1 MGRYILRRLM
11 MVPLLLLGVTTV
23 TFIIVHLAPGSPLD
37 DLRVTV
43 PGITDED
50 LDRIARSLGLNEP
63 IWRQYV
69 NWISDVA
76 RGDLGL
82 SLQNARPVRDQ
93 ILERLPN
100 TLLLT
105 GLSMGIALLIAIPV
119 GVIAAVRRNSLFDQ
133 IATIVSAIG
142 AAVPSFWIGLLLIL
156 MFSVQAS
163 RWGWYAMPSS
173 GMRPV
178 TGDVTLWD
186 RVQYLILPVTAL
198 AIGQVAD
205 TMRFVRAQ
213 MLEVLRLDYIR
224 TARSK
229 GMRERQVIVRHA
241 FRNALLPLVTLI
253 GLSLPQLIAGAAIVE
268 TIFSWPGLGQLTVS
282 AANRHDYT
290 MIMGTTIFI
299 GLVTLLSTLLTDLV
313 YAVIDPRITY
323 K

>member
-1 MGRYILRRLM
+1 MGRYILRRLI

-50 LDRIARSLGLNEP
+50 LARIARSLGLNEP
-63 IWRQYV
+63 LWRQYL
-69 NWISDVA
+69 NWIADVS

-82 SLQNARPVRDQ
+82 SLQNARPVSDQ
-93 ILERLPN
+93 IMERLPN

-105 GLSMGIALLIAIPV
+105 GLAMGIALIIAIPV
-119 GVIAAVRRNSLFDQ
+119 GMIAAVRRNSLFDQ
-133 IATIVSAIG
+133 IATIASAIG

-156 MFSVQAS
+156 FFSVQAS
-163 RWGWYAMPSS
+163 RWGWYALPSS

-178 TGDVTLWD
+178 TGEVTLWD

-205 TMRFVRAQ
+205 TLRFVRAQ

-229 GMRERQVIVRHA
+229 GLRERRVIVGHA

-268 TIFSWPGLGQLTVS
+268 TIFSWPGIGQLTVS

-290 MIMGTTIFI
+290 MIMGTTIVV
-299 GLVTLLSTLLTDLV
+299 GAATLLSSLITDLI